1 MEVTS
6 WEKAERRTIRGEV
19 ITEKPSSP
27 TIKHLDI
34 VAPIAEKD

>member
-6 WEKAERRTIRGEV
+6 WEKAERRTIREEV
-19 ITEKPSSP
+19 ITETPSSLR
-27 TIKHLDI
+27 IKHLDI